1 MFPGLVYRAQNST
14 VVMLIFGSGRV
25 VITGGKCLQSINA
38 AWHNLKSKLQGFLRP
53 TLHKT
58 ETNKKRKCVHAGA

>member
-1 MFPGLVYRAQNST
+1 VVSLIFPGTDHPKRLDGQ
-14 VVMLIFGSGRV
+14 IV

-53 TLHKT
+53 TLHKA
-58 ETNKKRKCVHAGA
+58 ETNKKRKCVHAAA